1 MGYWFFF
8 LGSELEVLIGKFNV
22 FDKFFMGIGRS
33 ESIDQ
38 KLIIDGVGILVLHVP
53 GHDSKLKLPLF
64 LNIEFKDT
72 SEPGHEY
79 PGSLEVVLVVIA
91 KESDFGVEL
100 GELIVSF

>member
-22 FDKFFMGIGRS
+22 FDKFFMGTSGS

-38 KLIIDGVGILVLHVP
+38 KLIISTVSVVVLHVL
-53 GHDSKLKLPLF
+53 GHDCKLKLPLF

-72 SEPGHEY
+72 SESGHEY

-91 KESDFGVEL
+91 KESDFGLEL
-100 GELIVSF
+100 SELIVSF